1 MNNFFHSEFNIIAYR
16 TTIRIYSFVSVIW
29 LNLSHMRNATEL
41 RESPITDGISLS
53 LYWGVSFWVVET
65 CQC

>member
-1 MNNFFHSEFNIIAYR
+1 MNNFFHSELTSLLIEQFVFI
-16 TTIRIYSFVSVIW
+16 SFLSVIW

-53 LYWGVSFWVVET
+53 YVEWFPSVWWKPVNVR
-65 CQC
+65 